1 VRRRTKFKS
10 VVGAGFTSGHLV
22 VSHLVQ
28 NGTPVP
34 GLVERC
40 AVVNQLVPTVGL
52 ECAIMCGM
60 RTKNQDSA
68 H

>member
-1 VRRRTKFKS
+1 MRRRTKFKS
-10 VVGAGFTSGHLV
+10 VVGADFTSGHLV
-22 VSHLVQ
+22 VAHLVQ

-40 AVVNQLVPTVGL
+40 AVVNQLVPIVGL
-52 ECAIMCGM
+52 ECAITCGM
-60 RTKNQDSA
+60 RTNNEDSA